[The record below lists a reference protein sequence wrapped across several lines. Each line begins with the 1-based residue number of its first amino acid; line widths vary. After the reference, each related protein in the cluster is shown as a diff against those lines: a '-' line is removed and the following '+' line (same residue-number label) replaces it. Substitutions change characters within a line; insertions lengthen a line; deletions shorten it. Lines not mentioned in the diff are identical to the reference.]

1 MLLSQPAMTTIF
13 LTTITFEKLFW
24 PNNAFGMHR
33 SVLAT
38 ILNNFLGEEGHGNIG
53 LFEREVYSI
62 NHNMISHSHF
72 ITALFRF
79 AQ

>member
-1 MLLSQPAMTTIF
+1 MLLSQAVMTTIF

-24 PNNAFGMHR
+24 PNNAFGVHR

-38 ILNNFLGEEGHGNIG
+38 ILINSFGEDGHGNIG
-53 LFEREVYSI
+53 LFERVYSV
-62 NHNMISHSHF
+62 NDNMINRSHF